1 MGRIARFGAW
11 LGKNVDGFI
20 ALLLAVG
27 VGVVGLLDNQIDD
40 DLKKQ
45 VIEGGTLLVLALLAT
60 AILRDRWRQEPVETA
75 IRESFTSTAAL
86 PGRLERLEGV
96 VDGAGRA
103 LQDLSVVHVLNGA
116 EEIAKA
122 HAEGRRET
130 DRWIF
135 KGGTGTYFRAVTLP
149 ECVTAA
155 RKERRALLM
164 RLEILDPGNERVCE
178 AYARFRRSMSQE
190 PDGTGEVWTPER
202 TRKESYATILAGC
215 WYHQRFGL
223 LEIHIGLSATMTT
236 FRWDLS
242 SASLIIT
249 GEDPRRALL
258 ARRGSFYY
266 DSCTTE
272 LMTSLEQAKR
282 VPIELGRSVPLSE
295 EPTIEEVR
303 RLFETLGLP
312 LPRSYTDRD
321 IGDLTR
327 KALRAKNPYL

>member
-1 MGRIARFGAW
+1 
-11 LGKNVDGFI
+11 
-20 ALLLAVG
+20 
-27 VGVVGLLDNQIDD
+27 
-40 DLKKQ
+40 
-45 VIEGGTLLVLALLAT
+45 
-60 AILRDRWRQEPVETA
+60 
-75 IRESFTSTAAL
+75 
-86 PGRLERLEGV
+86 
-96 VDGAGRA
+96 
-103 LQDLSVVHVLNGA
+103 
-116 EEIAKA
+116 
-122 HAEGRRET
+122 
-130 DRWIF
+130 
-135 KGGTGTYFRAVTLP
+135 
-149 ECVTAA
+149 
-155 RKERRALLM
+155 
-164 RLEILDPGNERVCE
+164 
-178 AYARFRRSMSQE
+178 
-190 PDGTGEVWTPER
+190 
-202 TRKESYATILAGC
+202 
-215 WYHQRFGL
+215 
-223 LEIHIGLSATMTT
+223 MTT

-266 DSCTTE
+266 DSCITE